1 MGIQRDETSIHW
13 NYFLAIEDDL
23 ERLSRYVDFSKNDDT
38 YSIEIARIFLSSCSE
53 IDVILKQICKALNPD
68 SNASS
73 INQYFLE
80 ISAVYPEIC
89 EFEVLLP
96 KHELTLTPLSLWSRD
111 NPPYWWQCHNKVKH
125 HRHQYFE
132 QANLKNCLN
141 AVAAMYIFTLY
152 LYADKAENGELLQYP
167 KLLSV
172 GDRYFAGTQMG
183 RWGVTMKYNLRNEK
197 SILT

>member
-1 MGIQRDETSIHW
+1 MGIQRAETSIHW

-68 SNASS
+68 SKASS

-80 ISAVYPEIC
+80 ITSVYPKIC

-96 KHELTLTPLSLWSRD
+96 KHELTLNPLSSWSLG
-111 NPPYWWQCHNKVKH
+111 NPPRWWQDHNKVKH
-125 HRHQYFE
+125 HRHQHFE
-132 QANLKNCLN
+132 QANLKNCLDS
-141 AVAAMYIFTLY
+141 VAAMYIFTLY
-152 LYADKAENGELLQYP
+152 LYADKAENGKLLQYP
-167 KLLSV
+167 KLFSV
-172 GDRYFAGTQMG
+172 SDKHFGGTNMG
-183 RWGVTMKYNLRNEK
+183 RWGITMVYKLRDINE
-197 SILT
+197 